1 MELVT
6 TFVNRAGAKLTSV
19 KWKFRITPMRL
30 VFMSIAAV
38 AIAVILV
45 RFILG
50 LGATTN
56 LNDQWPWGLWISFD
70 VLLGV
75 ALAGGGYGTCLI
87 VYVLRQDK
95 FYPIARSAML
105 TSLLGYIVVVLG
117 LLIEVGQW
125 FNFWRP
131 YVSWGHASVL
141 FEVFWCVSCYTL
153 IQVLEFF
160 EVATEKVFKGL
171 HKYLKKAMPVLLVIG
186 ITLPTLHQSSLG
198 QMFYLMVGKVNPL
211 WWSAFLPLFFLLS
224 SFFVGA
230 GMIIIE
236 SSLAGKALNHKV
248 DISVLRGLARIS
260 GGAMA
265 LYLILKI
272 VDMVVRG
279 TFANVFAFNL
289 PSIMFL
295 SELVFG
301 VIIPII
307 IAFSSWSS
315 SRKGLLWFGIFN
327 VAGVI
332 LNRFDVVFTGMGK
345 YLNQYGG
352 HYFPAWTEVIV
363 SLGLV
368 SIACLAYLFI
378 AENFSIIGHRESEPV
393 EEIMT
398 EECGYASTAK

>member
-6 TFVNRAGAKLTSV
+6 TFVSQAGAKLNSV
-19 KWKFRITPMRL
+19 RWRFRITPMRL
-30 VFMSIAAV
+30 VFTGIAAV

-45 RFILG
+45 RFVLG

-56 LNDQWPWGLWISFD
+56 LNDQWPWGLWIAFD

-87 VYVLRQDK
+87 VYILRRDK
-95 FYPIARSAML
+95 FYPIARSTML

-141 FEVFWCVSCYTL
+141 FEVFWCVSCYTV
-153 IQVLEFF
+153 IQILEFC

-171 HKYLKKAMPVLLVIG
+171 HKYLKKAMPVLLIVG

-198 QMFYLMVGKVNPL
+198 ELFYLMVGKENVL
-211 WWSAFLPLFFLLS
+211 WWSVFLPPFFLLS

-230 GMIIIE
+230 GMIVIE
-236 SSLAGKALNHKV
+236 SSLAGKALDHKV
-248 DISVLRGLARIS
+248 DISVLRGLVKIS
-260 GGAMA
+260 GGAML
-265 LYLILKI
+265 LYLILKV
-272 VDMVVRG
+272 VDIALKG
-279 TFANVFAFNL
+279 TLANVFAFDL

-295 SELVFG
+295 IELVIG

-307 IAFSSWSS
+307 IAFSSLSGT
-315 SRKGLLWFGIFN
+315 RKGLLWFGILD

-332 LNRFDVVFTGMGK
+332 LNRFNVVFTGMGK
-345 YLNQYGG
+345 YLNQHGG
-352 HYFPAWTEVIV
+352 HYSPAWTEIIV

-368 SIACLAYLFI
+368 SIACLVYLFI
-378 AENFSIIGHRESEPV
+378 AENFNIMGHQGSEVV
-393 EEIMT
+393 EPKIE
-398 EECGYASTAK
+398 GVDYASTAK